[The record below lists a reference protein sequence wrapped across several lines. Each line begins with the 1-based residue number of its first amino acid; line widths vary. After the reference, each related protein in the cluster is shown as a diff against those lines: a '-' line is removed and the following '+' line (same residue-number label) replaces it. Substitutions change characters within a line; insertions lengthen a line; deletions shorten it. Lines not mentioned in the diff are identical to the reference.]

1 MTSNFSR
8 DIKIGNKGELILI
21 DYLRKINV
29 LSEYELCNTY
39 KYDILITSG
48 KYKGVTFEV
57 KYDQYPDTNNMILEL
72 LCLNRLKFTGVLST
86 QAKYFCYIFKHNK
99 TGYIIKVSSLLSLLK
114 GLDKGL
120 VTNGGDNNNSVMVKL
135 PYKKLLSKFHKFSY
149 E

>member
-135 PYKKLLSKFHKFSY
+135 PYKKLLSKFHKFNY

>member
-21 DYLRKINV
+21 DYLRKINI

-135 PYKKLLSKFHKFSY
+135 PYKKLLSKFHKFNY

>member
-1 MTSNFSR
+1 MTSNFNK
-8 DIKIGNKGELILI
+8 DIKIGNAGELILV

-29 LSEYELCNTY
+29 LSQYELCNTY
-39 KYDILITSG
+39 KYDILITDG

-135 PYKKLLSKFHKFSY
+135 PYKKLLSKFHKFNY